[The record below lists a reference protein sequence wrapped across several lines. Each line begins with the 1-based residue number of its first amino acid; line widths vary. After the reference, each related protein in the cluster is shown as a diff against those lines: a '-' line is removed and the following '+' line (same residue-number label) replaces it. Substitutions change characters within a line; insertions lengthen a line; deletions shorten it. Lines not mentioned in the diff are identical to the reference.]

1 VARDCCNVDYDEHF
15 NAEDARRDILDYRAR
30 GADGSTRR
38 LLDAL
43 IAQGATSGTLL
54 DIGGGVGVIQ
64 LELLAAGMDSAVDV
78 DASAPFIS
86 AARAEAAD
94 RGFADRTQYRH
105 GDFVEL
111 ADGVGPADVV
121 TLDRVI
127 CCYPDAAGLVSRSA
141 ERAQRLYG
149 LVYPVNRWPLR
160 VAAWLINL
168 TRRSDDFRMYV
179 HDDQLVDRL
188 AGQAGLEPRYRHAGW
203 VWQTVVYARVTPRTA
218 ATPAAS

>member
-1 VARDCCNVDYDEHF
+1 VTKDCCRVDYDEHF
-15 NAEDARRDILDYRAR
+15 NAEDARRDLLEYRAH
-30 GADGSTRR
+30 GAQGSTRR

-43 IAQGATSGTLL
+43 IARGATSGTLL

-64 LELLAAGMDSAVDV
+64 LELLGAGMTSSVDV
-78 DASAPFIS
+78 DASAPFIA

-94 RGFADRTQYRH
+94 RGFAERTTYHH

-111 ADGVGPADVV
+111 ADGVEAADVV

-127 CCYPDAAGLVSRSA
+127 CCYADAVGLVSRSA
-141 ERAQRLYG
+141 RAARRLYG
-149 LVYPVNRWPLR
+149 LVYPADRWPLR

-179 HDDQLVDRL
+179 HHDDLVDRL
-188 AGQAGLEPRYRHAGW
+188 AQDAGLQVQYRHTGW
-203 VWQTVVYARVTPRTA
+203 VWQTVVYARVTSQGG
-218 ATPAAS
+218 ATPAA